1 MTDRADENVTFSGRD
16 DVSNLPAEG
25 TLSRAAELRELDM
38 AHVLHPHATVGRS
51 PEPFIVDSAAGAV
64 LRDVHGREYID
75 GTCGLWQC
83 AVGHGRAELAE
94 VAANQMRTLEFY
106 ASFWHFSNPPA
117 IQLAKRLTEIAP
129 SGLDTVFFTN
139 GGSEGNETAVKLARL
154 AWHAQGQPE
163 RTVILSR
170 QGAYHGVGSA
180 SLAATGLPA
189 FQHGFGP
196 LTPGFVH
203 LGKPHTKGLG
213 VGAVDVLIA
222 ELEHTIAETGPE
234 RIAAFIGEPLLG
246 VGGMVPPPPGYWR
259 RVQQVLRKHGILLI
273 VDEIVTA
280 FGRLGHWFGCERYD
294 IVPDIVVTAKGLSS
308 GYVPMG
314 AVLIGD
320 TVTGML
326 DGTPFRHGFTYNG
339 HPVGAAV
346 SLANLDLIASEGL
359 LERARTLGATI
370 LDELRTL
377 EREVPVVEVRG
388 EGMAFGVELDL
399 DDATPVA
406 EAAQAAGV
414 LVRAAG
420 PTIVM
425 SPPLVL
431 TDEQAD
437 VLVAAVTKAVR
448 SL

>member
-1 MTDRADENVTFSGRD
+1 MTETTSGAS
-16 DVSNLPAEG
+16 VGYSAE
-25 TLSRAAELRELDM
+25 ELRELDL
-38 AHVLHPHATVGRS
+38 AHVLHPHATVGRA
-51 PEPFIVDSAAGAV
+51 PEPFIVDSAQGAL
-64 LRDVHGREYID
+64 LRDVHGNTYID

-94 VAANQMRTLEFY
+94 VAAEQMRKLEFY

-117 IQLAKRLTEIAP
+117 IELATRLTELAP
-129 SGLDTVFFTN
+129 SGMDTVFFTN
-139 GGSEGNETAVKLARL
+139 GGSEGIETAVKLVRL
-154 AWHAQGQPE
+154 AWYAQGQPE

-189 FQHGFGP
+189 FHQGFGP

-203 LGKPHTKGLG
+203 LSKPHGKRLAGDKADAT
-213 VGAVDVLIA
+213 DVLVD
-222 ELEHTIAETGPE
+222 ELERTIAEIGPE
-234 RIAAFIGEPLLG
+234 RIAAFVGEPLLG
-246 VGGMVPPPPGYWR
+246 VGGMVPPPAGYWE

-273 VDEIVTA
+273 ADEIVTA
-280 FGRLGHWFGCERYD
+280 FGRLGYWFGCERYG
-294 IVPDIVVTAKGLSS
+294 IEPDVVVTAKGLSS

-314 AVLIGD
+314 AVLIDNG
-320 TVTGML
+320 VKGML

-346 SLANLDLIASEGL
+346 SLANIELIESEGL
-359 LERARTLGATI
+359 LERARTLGARI
-370 LDELRTL
+370 LAGLRLL
-377 EREVPVVEVRG
+377 EADDAVFEVRG
-388 EGMAFGVELDL
+388 EGMAFGVELNV

-406 EAAQAAGV
+406 DAARDEGV

-420 PTIVM
+420 STIVM

-431 TDEQAD
+431 TDAQAD
-437 VLVAAVTKAVR
+437 ALVAGVTKAVR

>member
-1 MTDRADENVTFSGRD
+1 MTNTVD
-16 DVSNLPAEG
+16 G
-25 TLSRAAELRELDM
+25 TVAVQSRAAQLRTLDH
-38 AHVLHPHATVGRS
+38 AHVLHPHATVGRA
-51 PEPFIVDSAAGAV
+51 PEPFIIESAQGAL
-64 LRDVHGREYID
+64 LRDIDGRSYID

-83 AVGHGRAELAE
+83 AVGHGRPELAE
-94 VAANQMRTLEFY
+94 VAAKQMRELEFY
-106 ASFWHFSNPPA
+106 ASFWNFSNPPA
-117 IQLAKRLTEIAP
+117 IELAARLAEISPA
-129 SGLDTVFFTN
+129 GLDTVFFTN

-154 AWHAQGQPE
+154 AWHAKGQSE

-189 FQHGFGP
+189 FHQGFGP

-203 LGKPHTKGLG
+203 LSKPHGKRIGPDS
-213 VGAVDVLIA
+213 VDVLIA
-222 ELEHTIAETGPE
+222 ELEQTIEEVGAE

-246 VGGMVPPPPGYWR
+246 VGGMVPPPPGYWE
-259 RVQQVLRKHGILLI
+259 RVQQVLRRHGLLLI

-280 FGRLGHWFGCERYD
+280 FGRLGYWFGSEYYG
-294 IVPDIVVTAKGLSS
+294 IEPDIAVTAKGLSS

-320 TVTGML
+320 RVMSML

-346 SLANLDLIASEGL
+346 SLANVDLIESEGL
-359 LERARTLGATI
+359 LERARTVGSRI
-370 LDELRTL
+370 LDGLNQL
-377 EREVPVVEVRG
+377 SDDANVFEVRG
-388 EGMAFGVELDL
+388 AGMAFGVELAMN
-399 DDATPVA
+399 DATPVA
-406 EAAQAAGV
+406 DAARDHGV
-414 LVRAAG
+414 LVRASG

-425 SPPLVL
+425 SPPLVI
-431 TDEQAD
+431 TESQAD
-437 VLVAAVTKAVR
+437 ALVDGVTRAVR

>member
-1 MTDRADENVTFSGRD
+1 MTETTSGAHTED
-16 DVSNLPAEG
+16 SAE
-25 TLSRAAELRELDM
+25 ELRRLDL
-38 AHVLHPHATVGRS
+38 AHVLHPHATVGRA
-51 PEPFIVDSAAGAV
+51 PEPFIVESAQGAL
-64 LRDVHGREYID
+64 LRDIHGREYID

-83 AVGHGRAELAE
+83 AVGHGRPELAE
-94 VAANQMRTLEFY
+94 VAADQMRRLEFY

-117 IQLAKRLTEIAP
+117 IKLAKRLTEIAP
-129 SGLDTVFFTN
+129 SGLETVFFTN
-139 GGSEGNETAVKLARL
+139 GGSEGIETAIKLARL

-189 FQHGFGP
+189 FHQGFGP

-203 LGKPHTKGLG
+203 LGKPHGKRLG
-213 VGAVDVLIA
+213 TDATDILVD
-222 ELEHTIAETGPE
+222 ELERTIAEIGPE

-246 VGGMVPPPPGYWR
+246 VGGMVPPPPGYWE

-280 FGRLGHWFGCERYD
+280 FGRLGYWFGCERYG
-294 IVPDIVVTAKGLSS
+294 IEPDIVVTAKGLSS

-314 AVLIGD
+314 AVLIGNGVKD
-320 TVTGML
+320 ML
-326 DGTPFRHGFTYNG
+326 DGAPFRHGFTYNG

-346 SLANLDLIASEGL
+346 SLANLDLIESEGL
-359 LERARTLGATI
+359 LDRARALGARI
-370 LDELRTL
+370 LAGLRQL
-377 EREVPVVEVRG
+377 EADDAVFEVRG
-388 EGMAFGVELDL
+388 EGMAFGVELAV

-406 EAAQAAGV
+406 DAAREEGV
-414 LVRAAG
+414 LVRASG

-431 TDEQAD
+431 TDAQAD
-437 VLVAAVTKAVR
+437 ALVAGVTKAVR

>member
-1 MTDRADENVTFSGRD
+1 M
-16 DVSNLPAEG
+16 VSAPGG
-25 TLSRAAELRELDM
+25 TAAAGETAAQLRRLDL
-38 AHVLHPHATVGRS
+38 AHVLHPHATVGRA
-51 PEPFIVDSAAGAV
+51 PEPLIVDSASGAT
-64 LRDVHGREYID
+64 LRDIDGNSYID

-94 VAANQMRTLEFY
+94 VAAEQMRRLEFY
-106 ASFWHFSNPPA
+106 ASFWHLSNPQA
-117 IQLAKRLTEIAP
+117 IRLAERLAGIAP
-129 SGLDTVFFTN
+129 EGLNTVFYTN

-154 AWHAQGQPE
+154 AWHASGQPE

-189 FQHGFGP
+189 FHDGFGP

-203 LGKPHTKGLG
+203 LSKPHGKPYGTETT
-213 VGAVDVLIA
+213 DVLVA
-222 ELEHTIAETGPE
+222 ELERTIAEIGPE

-246 VGGMVPPPPGYWR
+246 VGGMVPPPPGYWE
-259 RVQQVLRKHGILLI
+259 RVQRVLREHGILLI
-273 VDEIVTA
+273 LDEIVTA
-280 FGRLGHWFGCERYD
+280 FGRLGHWFGAEHYG
-294 IVPDIVVTAKGLSS
+294 IEPDIAVTAKGLSS

-320 TVTGML
+320 GVMGML

-346 SLANLDLIASEGL
+346 SLANIDIIESEGL
-359 LERARTLGATI
+359 LDRARTLGARI
-370 LDELRTL
+370 LDGLGQL
-377 EREVPVVEVRG
+377 EGDDRVAEVRG
-388 EGMAFGVELDL
+388 AGMAFGVELAL

-406 EAAQAAGV
+406 DAAREHGV

-420 PTIVM
+420 STIVL

-431 TDEQAD
+431 TEAQAD
-437 VLVAAVTKAVR
+437 TLVDAVTKAVR
-448 SL
+448 AL